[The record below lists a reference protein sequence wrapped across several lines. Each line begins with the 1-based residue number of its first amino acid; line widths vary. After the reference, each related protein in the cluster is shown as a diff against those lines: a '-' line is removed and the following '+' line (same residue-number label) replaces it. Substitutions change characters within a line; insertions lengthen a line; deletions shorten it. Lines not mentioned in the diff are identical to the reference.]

1 MHKRVTGIGG
11 IFFKCADPAA
21 TREWYAKH
29 LGLKTDQYGAN
40 FEWRHTDA
48 PDKKGFSV
56 WSTFSEDTK
65 YFEPSEKA
73 FMINLR
79 VPDLVWL
86 LGELKKEGIEQVG
99 EMQDYEYGKFAHI
112 IDPDGTKIELWE
124 SNDTEFE
131 KMVGDHVA
139 R

>member
-1 MHKRVTGIGG
+1 MKRVTGFGG
-11 IFFKCADPAA
+11 IFMKCVDPVA
-21 TREWYAKH
+21 TRDWYAKH